1 MGRVVLTSAVL
12 GVSLLISSACLFSGC
27 KEDADQSPTA
37 STGAALS
44 AGGSKCKSG
53 IDRALKASTVAEAN
67 SIFYTECSALFSQP
81 TCRDAWVAAAKL
93 PSDEQIP
100 KVADACRKAYCPSLS
115 ALSFEACRDDF
126 VATPAS
132 LTKMWPTLFDAI
144 LTREVGASAPEI
156 SGAMLTLYVHLKQLE
171 AAQAPAPP
179 ASSAAEGAAAPSGS
193 AAGSAAPAGSAPP
206 AASGSAAPGKAPAKA
221 KAKAH

>member
-1 MGRVVLTSAVL
+1 MGRVVLASVVF
-12 GVSLLISSACLFSGC
+12 GVSILLFSGC
-27 KEDADQSPTA
+27 KEDADQSPT
-37 STGAALS
+37 SSSGAALS
-44 AGGSKCKSG
+44 AGASKCKGG
-53 IDRALKASTVAEAN
+53 IDRALKASTIAEAN
-67 SIFYTECSALFSQP
+67 SIYYTECSALFSQAA
-81 TCRDAWVAAAKL
+81 CRDAWVGAAKL
-93 PSDEQIP
+93 PSGEQIP
-100 KVADACRKAYCPSLS
+100 MVADACRKAYCPSLS

-126 VATPAS
+126 KATPES
-132 LTKMWPTLFDAI
+132 LAKAWPTLFDAI
-144 LTREVGASAPEI
+144 LTREVGAAAPEV

-206 AASGSAAPGKAPAKA
+206 APSGSAAGGKAPAKA

>member
-1 MGRVVLTSAVL
+1 MSRVVLASAVL
-12 GVSLLISSACLFSGC
+12 GVSLLLFTGC
-27 KEDADQSPTA
+27 KGCQEDEADQSPMGT
-37 STGAALS
+37 ALS
-44 AGGSKCKSG
+44 GGAIKCKSG
-53 IDRALKASTVAEAN
+53 IDRALKASTIADAN
-67 SIFYTECSALFSQP
+67 SIFYTECSALFSQS

-93 PSDEQIP
+93 PPGEQIP
-100 KVADACRKAYCPSLS
+100 KVADACRKAYCPALS

-126 VATPAS
+126 VATPES

-144 LTREVGASAPEI
+144 LTREVGISAPDV

-179 ASSAAEGAAAPSGS
+179 ASSAAEGAPAPSES
-193 AAGSAAPAGSAPP
+193 AAASAAPAGSAAPP
-206 AASGSAAPGKAPAKA
+206 PSGSAAGGKAPAKA